1 MISRRSLLP
10 SLATLLLAT
19 RPSSAADS
27 LYVIDPRYGSIEFS
41 VSHMGLF
48 TSHGWFRHFEAT
60 LLVNPDRPD
69 HTYVAA
75 DADVDSLDMP
85 WHEASAMLRSPD
97 FLDAAR
103 FPRIRFR
110 STGVSQTVPDHYL
123 VRGTLEMRGVQ
134 RPLTLAATLLARQ
147 AEQGT
152 ADFAVSGTLQRS
164 AFGMFADHLLI
175 SDEVRIAILAR
186 IRLVAGMHTG

>member
-1 MISRRSLLP
+1 MISRRGLLP
-10 SLATLLLAT
+10 SLAALLLAT

-27 LYVIDPRYGSIEFS
+27 LYVIDPRFGSIEFS

-48 TSHGWFRHFEAT
+48 TSHGWFRRFETT
-60 LLVNPDRPD
+60 LLVNPERPE

-85 WHEASAMLRSPD
+85 WHEAVAMLRSPD

-110 STGVSQTVPDHYL
+110 SNRVSQTTQASYL
-123 VRGTLEMRGVQ
+123 VHGTLEMRGIQ

-152 ADFAVSGTLQRS
+152 ADFTVSGTLRRS

-175 SDEVRIAILAR
+175 SDEVQIAILAR
-186 IRLVAGMHTG
+186 LRLVAGMHTG